1 MGFQLRRRT
10 KGKNAW
16 FNFSASRSR
25 GVRGSASVKLDEN
38 WTLNFGRHGVRT
50 TINFGNGLRYV
61 TTKSL
66 KSKPKKQ
73 NSSANKSFVAN
84 KSSVA
89 SKSSSAAYS
98 KAPLFIQLSDIPH
111 ACDTIGKALLARA
124 EHVNEDQKIVLRAVN
139 EALTVH
145 VKKAIEEKDRSALSL
160 IQECINELK
169 KLKATSTDEDVAA
182 LYERIIEV
190 ITYIKRGF
198 DYGVYK
204 QHKQH
209 KQHKQQVE
217 KKKDYSAFFTWLVI
231 LFIVVAVL
239 IV

>member
-73 NSSANKSFVAN
+73 NSSAN

-209 KQHKQQVE
+209 KQQVE

>member
-1 MGFQLRRRT
+1 MGFQLRKRT

-25 GVRGSASVKLDEN
+25 GIRGSASIKLDKN

-73 NSSANKSFVAN
+73 PSATR
-84 KSSVA
+84 KSSRVT
-89 SKSSSAAYS
+89 YS
-98 KAPLFIQLSDIPH
+98 EDLRYIPLANIPS
-111 ACDTIGKALLARA
+111 ACDTIGEALLSRT
-124 EHVNEDQKIVLRAVN
+124 EYVNEEQKIVLRAVN

-145 VKKAIEEKDRSALSL
+145 VKKAIEEKDRSALNL
-160 IQECINELK
+160 IQECIGEVK
-169 KLKATSTDEDVAA
+169 KLKAISTDEDVIS

-198 DYGVYK
+198 DYGV
-204 QHKQH
+204 HKPH
-209 KQHKQQVE
+209 VE
-217 KKKDYSAFFTWLVI
+217 KKEDDSVFFTWPVI
-231 LFIVVAVL
+231 LFIA
-239 IV
+239 IVCFIIQMIWR

>member
-25 GVRGSASVKLDEN
+25 GIRGSASVKLDEN
-38 WTLNFGRHGVRT
+38 WTLNFGRHGART

-73 NSSANKSFVAN
+73 NSA
-84 KSSVA
+84 A
-89 SKSSSAAYS
+89 SKSSASSKSSRAAYGEG
-98 KAPLFIQLSDIPH
+98 PLYIQLADIPH
-111 ACDTIGKALLARA
+111 ACNTIGKTLLSRI
-124 EHVNEDQKIVLRAVN
+124 EYVNEDQKIVLRAVN

-209 KQHKQQVE
+209 KQQVE